1 MALLSKEFAMSALTV
16 VLVIIAIV
24 TFIYSGA
31 SLVFYAVVLIAL
43 IVGFSNT
50 WLLSRTPRERET
62 QAAQQKRVVNVAK
75 RPTARKRKTARKR
88 R

>member
-1 MALLSKEFAMSALTV
+1 MAMLSKEFAMSALTV
-16 VLVIIAIV
+16 ILVIIAIV

-31 SLVFYAVVLIAL
+31 SLTFYAVVVIAL

-62 QAAQQKRVVNVAK
+62 MASQERTVNVAK
-75 RPTARKRKTARKR
+75 KAPARRRKSARKR

>member
-1 MALLSKEFAMSALTV
+1 MAMLSKEFAMSALTV
-16 VLVIIAIV
+16 ILVIIAIV

-31 SLVFYAVVLIAL
+31 SLIFYAVVLIAL

-50 WLLSRTPRERET
+50 WLLSKTPRERET
-62 QAAQQKRVVNVAK
+62 IAAQANTVNI
-75 RPTARKRKTARKR
+75 ARKAPARRGKAARKR